1 MPLITRVKFD
11 LDRAELVRVLSEFS
25 GPYGPVA
32 EVEAAVAFPDC
43 PCDVLAERLNVKVRQ
58 LVAYRSRK
66 RDGQLVWGPLPQEV
80 TAGLA
85 EQRELQAWLADQE
98 EKEAAGGGCL
108 PGFAGKS
115 DVRKRWEAEK
125 RRRQKVRARA
135 RRQAVQEVRE
145 KIRQAK
151 AEAKANGIDPRAAVA
166 AALAGA
172 DLDSMGELD
181 IEDMD
186 IEKAASAEAIVA
198 RIEAEQRAKE
208 AAASY
213 AAIGQLPGEEDDL
226 GTRIAWPRR
235 DGQGRWVRVLKGG
248 DNGIG
253 RHLPSCIR
261 PGIVVQQRTLSRL
274 DSVRKRAEI
283 REIIALGQRLISML
297 RHWTMSA
304 AGRRAIEIEAERRRG
319 EALVES
325 AGQLRRKEVLDQR
338 ARVAEGVARSGAR
351 EVNKLRAKVDALK
364 ESNAFDQAVTDGL
377 AEAEQEFKR
386 RTASLR
392 HARDRLAR
400 AERKLAVLE
409 ERSRRPLSMWRLA
422 VLKALEKRQRRTALN
437 LVLEKNRRKAYRNGW
452 RRLWDGDGGEDFLA
466 WVEDML
472 VRRTGLAR
480 SLLKAA
486 PAEAEDAEGWG
497 GGEGTTV
504 SERVRVAKELAA
516 GGARRGFTVD
526 QDGQALVRELTR
538 TMLRLKMR
546 KERARRRQAGMEA
559 LSGEEDEEDEDED
572 GEEGSGLDG
581 DSSDADGEV
590 PAGGSGR
597 APSIGSGA
605 ASSRPD
611 EPVPLEI
618 DGKPLESNP
627 VKRAIQLRRAGKKTG
642 QTPEEVLQAAQED
655 ARLLRDG
662 ALAAARAGPEGS
674 AAESQAARRRRRKE
688 RDKAR
693 SGGATAHPAAKYVS
707 EGMGG
712 ENADHRFVGGDVEAA
727 TVKGEGVAGL
737 SGSGSQTQTK
747 RLDTVGGGAG
757 GAGRS
762 DKAPAGTIDT
772 AAAAA
777 AQAAAL
783 APKRGGEATAR
794 TARSKATTSRGKAT
808 ARSDAAGGKATGR
821 STASAM
827 ALGSERAAEAL
838 DQLEATLTAAGAKA
852 DAVIDAAAKAAVAGK
867 ISKDEAMRLALGA
880 TSAIGVDLD
889 VTKDGGELGA
899 AVEQEL
905 VRMKVLKGPIT
916 QQRRYSFASESSVD
930 YEGRDV
936 DEDEAD
942 AEREARVLR
951 LRQASEKAAQAAA
964 AAEQAAAAEARGELE
979 PQPPEFEA

>member
-1 MPLITRVKFD
+1 MDVNHPEEAAARRRSRRHAMPLITRVKFD

-186 IEKAASAEAIVA
+186 VSFAARALAAAVAACALAAALVAVGLPAWARSLRVGGPCATVSLVWAPQIEKAASAEAIVA

-400 AERKLAVLE
+400 AEVSLLPALKNPPMRPTK
-409 ERSRRPLSMWRLA
+409 RSARPRLDASRMSNCACALRPPRRPC
-422 VLKALEKRQRRTALN
+422 
-437 LVLEKNRRKAYRNGW
+437 
-452 RRLWDGDGGEDFLA
+452 
-466 WVEDML
+466 
-472 VRRTGLAR
+472 
-480 SLLKAA
+480 AA
-486 PAEAEDAEGWG
+486 P
-497 GGEGTTV
+497 
-504 SERVRVAKELAA
+504 RVTAPCCRIRFRV
-516 GGARRGFTVD
+516 D
-526 QDGQALVRELTR
+526 
-538 TMLRLKMR
+538 
-546 KERARRRQAGMEA
+546 
-559 LSGEEDEEDEDED
+559 
-572 GEEGSGLDG
+572 
-581 DSSDADGEV
+581 
-590 PAGGSGR
+590 PA
-597 APSIGSGA
+597 I
-605 ASSRPD
+605 
-611 EPVPLEI
+611 
-618 DGKPLESNP
+618 
-627 VKRAIQLRRAGKKTG
+627 
-642 QTPEEVLQAAQED
+642 
-655 ARLLRDG
+655 
-662 ALAAARAGPEGS
+662 
-674 AAESQAARRRRRKE
+674 
-688 RDKAR
+688 
-693 SGGATAHPAAKYVS
+693 
-707 EGMGG
+707 
-712 ENADHRFVGGDVEAA
+712 
-727 TVKGEGVAGL
+727 
-737 SGSGSQTQTK
+737 
-747 RLDTVGGGAG
+747 
-757 GAGRS
+757 
-762 DKAPAGTIDT
+762 
-772 AAAAA
+772 A
-777 AQAAAL
+777 AQA
-783 APKRGGEATAR
+783 RGA
-794 TARSKATTSRGKAT
+794 
-808 ARSDAAGGKATGR
+808 
-821 STASAM
+821 
-827 ALGSERAAEAL
+827 
-838 DQLEATLTAAGAKA
+838 
-852 DAVIDAAAKAAVAGK
+852 
-867 ISKDEAMRLALGA
+867 
-880 TSAIGVDLD
+880 
-889 VTKDGGELGA
+889 
-899 AVEQEL
+899 
-905 VRMKVLKGPIT
+905 
-916 QQRRYSFASESSVD
+916 
-930 YEGRDV
+930 
-936 DEDEAD
+936 
-942 AEREARVLR
+942 
-951 LRQASEKAAQAAA
+951 
-964 AAEQAAAAEARGELE
+964 
-979 PQPPEFEA
+979 